1 MGGSIPV
8 SNRYIAATIFAV
20 LILKE
25 GFAAL
30 FIFVGDVGRVPP
42 DYQPVGL

>member
-1 MGGSIPV
+1 MEGSIPV
-8 SNRYIAATIFAV
+8 FNYRYIARHFSGV

-30 FIFVGDVGRVPP
+30 FIFCWGR
-42 DYQPVGL
+42 G

>member
-1 MGGSIPV
+1 MEGSIPA
-8 SNRYIAATIFAV
+8 SRCWYIAKSIFAV

-30 FIFVGDVGRVPP
+30 FIFVGGVGRVSCI
-42 DYQPVGL
+42 

>member
-1 MGGSIPV
+1 MESGIPV
-8 SNRYIAATIFAV
+8 QLRAYRQLISGV

-30 FIFVGDVGRVPP
+30 FIFVGDVGRTA
-42 DYQPVGL
+42 LA